1 MSIPRLAIHR
11 PVTMFM
17 ITFVIVLL
25 GAISLTRLPVDL
37 MPDTQFPS
45 ITVRVNY
52 AGVGPLEMEELV
64 TRPIEQAVSAV
75 AGLDQVNS
83 TSSEGQSV
91 VRLNFIWGTEL
102 NEAADEVRTRVDRVR
117 GRLPE
122 DADPPIIFK
131 FDSTSFPIMGIGVEG
146 DYDPVTLREMAQND
160 LSPRLERVA
169 GVAAV
174 TIDGGLRRQ
183 IHVDLSREK
192 ITALNLSVDRVVQI
206 LRTENQNIP
215 LGEVD
220 EADRT
225 LLLRS
230 PGQFT
235 NLDEIR
241 NLVVLTPRAGG
252 PSSSPGQGGVSSPGV
267 PVYLR
272 DIADVR
278 DATEDRRQFMRINGK
293 PGIRMRVTKQSGTNT
308 VQIAEG
314 VRREIERINRQMPGI
329 KLGVLDDQSVF
340 INRSINSV
348 QEHAMLGSL
357 LVVTIIFLFLR
368 NVRSTLIICTSIP
381 ISVIGTFAL
390 LYFGG
395 YTLNTLTFGG
405 LALGIGMIVDAAIV
419 VLENTYRHLE
429 MGKDRVTAAIDGSEE
444 VWSAIFTSTLTHIAV
459 FVPMLF
465 LTGISSIMFG
475 QLAAVVSFS
484 LAMSLFVAVTIVP
497 VLCSRLLQPPDHGEG
512 KTGFLAALNRFGD
525 NALRRLDTFYSRML
539 HGALHHRP
547 TVFATGFGLFFS
559 AIMLLPRVGFEFQPT
574 TDEGEVSVDAELGV
588 GTRIELTEAV
598 LLRLEEAVRQTVPEA
613 VMLITQGGG
622 GGGGGGFGNQ
632 SSHRGSIQIRL
643 VPRTERQ
650 RSSEQIAMTLRREL
664 SGLPGVVVRAR
675 PSGGQQMRGMPG
687 GGGGDARLSVEIR
700 GHDLDEQRRI
710 AQDVKTLMDT
720 TPGLADAR
728 LQQEQGRPELAVRVD
743 RDKAALLGMTV
754 TGVANTIRTNVAGTQ
769 AAMFREAGNEYP
781 IVVRLREEDR
791 SEVTSVG
798 DVLLSTPQ
806 GQVLPAKN
814 VMVMDRDTGPV
825 QVERKNQERISRVN
839 AETEV
844 TLSRA
849 VSAVQ
854 ARLGEIS
861 VPQDFSVGFGNE
873 VEEQAR
879 SFRELQLV
887 LILAIIL
894 VYTVMASQY
903 ESLRDPFIIMFSI
916 PLAAI
921 GVVGMLL
928 LTGTPFSMQ
937 AYIGVIML
945 AGIVVSNAILLVDYA
960 NTLRHRDKL
969 PLRQAIETAG
979 RHRLRP
985 ILMTSGCTMLGLLP
999 MALGIGEGAELQAPL
1014 ARVVIGGLLT
1024 STIITL
1030 VFVPSMYTV
1039 FEEGWR
1045 GLFRR
1050 STQPGTEVAPTET

>member
-1 MSIPRLAIHR
+1 MSIPRLAIER

-17 ITFVIVLL
+17 LSFVVMLL

-37 MPDTQFPS
+37 MPDISFPS

-75 AGLDQVNS
+75 AGLDQINS
-83 TSSEGQSV
+83 TSSEGSST
-91 VRLNFIWGTEL
+91 VRLNFTWGTDL
-102 NEAADEVRTRVDRVR
+102 NEAADEVRSRVDRVR

-122 DADPPIIFK
+122 DADPPTLFK

-146 DYDPVTLREMAQND
+146 NYDPVTLREMAQTD
-160 LSPRLERVA
+160 LSPRLERVP

-174 TIDGGLRRQ
+174 SVDGGLRRQ
-183 IHVDLSREK
+183 IRVDLSREK
-192 ITALNLSVDRVVQI
+192 ITALNLPVDRVVQI

-215 LGEVD
+215 LGEVF
-220 EADRT
+220 EADRMY
-225 LLLRS
+225 LLRS

-235 NLDEIR
+235 NIDEIR
-241 NLVVLTPRAGG
+241 NLVVLTKD
-252 PSSSPGQGGVSSPGV
+252 GV

-272 DIADVR
+272 DIAEVR
-278 DATEDRRQFMRINGK
+278 DTTEDRRSFTRINGN

-314 VRREIERINRQMPGI
+314 VRAEVERINREVPNMS
-329 KLGVLDDQSVF
+329 LSVLDDQSTY
-340 INRSINSV
+340 ISRSINSV
-348 QEHAMLGSL
+348 QEHALFGSF
-357 LVVTIIFLFLR
+357 LVVLVIFAFLR
-368 NVRSTLIICTSIP
+368 DLRSTVIICTSIP

-429 MGKDRVTAAIDGSEE
+429 MGKDRMTAAIEGAEE
-444 VWSAIFTSTLTHIAV
+444 VWSAILASTLTHIAV

-465 LTGISSIMFG
+465 LTGVSSIMFG

-497 VLCSRLLQPPDHGEG
+497 VLCSRLLRLAPPAESRRGPLGSLFRLSERAL
-512 KTGFLAALNRFGD
+512 TG
-525 NALRRLDTFYSRML
+525 LDTIYARAL
-539 HGALHHRP
+539 HVSLHHRP
-547 TVFATGFGLFFS
+547 TVFGVGLALF
-559 AIMLLPRVGFEFQPT
+559 AGAVLLLPRVGFELQPT
-574 TDEGEVSVDAELGV
+574 TDEGEVSVNAELAV
-588 GTRIELTEAV
+588 GTRIELTEEV
-598 LLRLEEAVRQTVPEA
+598 LIQLEERIRQSTPEA
-613 VMLITQGGG
+613 TMLITQAG
-622 GGGGGGFGNQ
+622 GGGGGGFGN
-632 SSHRGSIQIRL
+632 SSTNRGSITVRL
-643 VPRTERQ
+643 TPKDERT
-650 RSSEQIAMTLRREL
+650 RSSEQIAMDMRRQL

-675 PSGGQQMRGMPG
+675 ASGGQQMMMRG
-687 GGGGDARLSVEIR
+687 GGGNSDGSRLSIEIR
-700 GHDLDEQRRI
+700 GHDLDQAKEL
-710 AQDVKTLMDT
+710 AQDLKSILDT
-720 TPGLADAR
+720 TSGIADSQLSR
-728 LQQEQGRPELAVRVD
+728 EEGRPELAVNVD
-743 RDKAALLGMTV
+743 RDKAAVLGMTV

-781 IVVRLREEDR
+781 IVVRLRESDR
-791 SEVTSVG
+791 DEISSVG
-798 DVLLSTPQ
+798 DVLLSTPT
-806 GQVLPAKN
+806 GRVLPAKN
-814 VMVMDRDTGPV
+814 VMVVNRETGPT
-825 QVERKNQERISRVN
+825 QIDRKNQQRITRVN

-844 TLSRA
+844 TLSEA
-849 VSAVQ
+849 VANVQ
-854 ARLGEIS
+854 ARLPELSI
-861 VPQDFSVGFGNE
+861 PQDFGLSFGQE
-873 VEEQAR
+873 VEDQAR

-921 GVVGMLL
+921 GVVGALL
-928 LTGTPFSMQ
+928 ITSTPFSMQ

-960 NTLRHRDKL
+960 NTLRRRDNL
-969 PLRQAIETAG
+969 PLREAVEKAG
-979 RHRLRP
+979 HHRLRP
-985 ILMTSGCTMLGLLP
+985 ILMTSICTALGLVP

-1024 STIITL
+1024 STLITL
-1030 VFVPSMYTV
+1030 VFVPAMYTL
-1039 FEEGWR
+1039 FEEGL
-1045 GLFRR
+1045 GALFHRK
-1050 STQPGTEVAPTET
+1050 SHDAAAGH